1 MSRVWIMALR
11 VSGMGVTGNCMGR
24 GAGCPLVGKE
34 SEDAASSSDT
44 VAGGGC
50 GFAAWIA
57 LAKAMVRLPWPV
69 PASRISRGGGRGDL
83 SSG

>member
-1 MSRVWIMALR
+1 MALR
-11 VSGMGVTGNCMGR
+11 VSGVRVTGDSVEEWENGSHIAVGGGG
-24 GAGCPLVGKE
+24 GAGG
-34 SEDAASSSDT
+34 
-44 VAGGGC
+44 

-57 LAKAMVRLPWPV
+57 LARAMVRLPWPV